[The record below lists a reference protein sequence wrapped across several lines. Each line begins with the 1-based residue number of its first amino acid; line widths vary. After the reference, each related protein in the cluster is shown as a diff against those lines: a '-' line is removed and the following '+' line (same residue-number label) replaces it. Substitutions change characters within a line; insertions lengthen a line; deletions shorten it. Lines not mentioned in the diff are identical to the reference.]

1 MQDAIEAFEHFL
13 RTKNLKNSK
22 PRRDILEVFLS
33 SEGHLSAQ
41 ELYDQVKR
49 KNPRVGFATVY
60 RTLKLLAES
69 GLARTLDYGDGTQR
83 YEPDRFQHHHIIC
96 TACNRTIE
104 FLSPELEALLQD
116 VQQSHDYLPQPHAV
130 RILSMCQDC
139 EQAKPPSARHSSDQ
153 DLEMIISRDALEVA
167 MANEEQG
174 LRFYTLAVEATE
186 DDTTRQVFTHLAK
199 DEQQH
204 LIQLQKEYDALR
216 RAQTWLDDEPSLLHF
231 DDDRL
236 QTIFPRGQDN
246 IRHIVETASPA
257 EALRVA
263 MDAEQRSYEFF
274 RYYANRVEYAKGR
287 AIFAQFAQE
296 EERHLEMIQAAYHA
310 LQDQPERWV
319 VYSNPADNSNQ
330 PKTG

>member
-22 PRRDILEVFLS
+22 PRSDILDVFLA

-41 ELYDQVKR
+41 ELYDQVKL

-69 GLARTLDYGDGTQR
+69 GLARSLDYGDGTQR

-116 VQQSHDYLPQPHAV
+116 VQATHDYLPQPHAV

-139 EQAKPPSARHSSDQ
+139 SQAKPASVRHASEQ
-153 DLEMIISRDALEVA
+153 DVETILSRDALEVA
-167 MANEEQG
+167 IANEEQG
-174 LRFYTLAVEATE
+174 LHFYTHATQVTE
-186 DDTTRQVFTHLAK
+186 DETTRQVFTRLAE
-199 DEQQH
+199 DEQAH
-204 LIQLQKEYDALR
+204 LTVLQKEYDALR

-231 DDDRL
+231 DYERL
-236 QTIFPRGQDN
+236 QNIFPQGQEN
-246 IRHIVETASPA
+246 IRHIVEAASPA

-263 MDAEQRSYEFF
+263 MEAEQRSYEFF
-274 RYYANRVEYAKGR
+274 HYYANRVEYAKGLD
-287 AIFAQFAQE
+287 IFAQFAQE
-296 EERHLEMIQAAYHA
+296 EERHLELIQAAYQAFQAQGEH
-310 LQDQPERWV
+310 
-319 VYSNPADNSNQ
+319 
-330 PKTG
+330 

>member
-1 MQDAIEAFEHFL
+1 MQDAIEIFENFL

-22 PRRDILEVFLS
+22 PRSDILDVFLA

-41 ELYDQVKR
+41 ELYDQVKL

-69 GLARTLDYGDGTQR
+69 GLARSLDYGDGTQR

-116 VQQSHDYLPQPHAV
+116 VQQTHDYIPQAHAV

-139 EQAKPPSARHSSDQ
+139 SQARPPSARHGSDQ
-153 DLEMIISRDALEVA
+153 DLEIIVSRDALEVA

-174 LRFYTLAVEATE
+174 LHFYTLAIEVTE
-186 DDTTRQVFTHLAK
+186 DEMTRRVFKRLAE

-204 LIQLQKEYDALR
+204 LTQLQIAYDKLR
-216 RAQTWLDDEPSLLHF
+216 RTQTWLDDEPSLLHF
-231 DDDRL
+231 DYDRL
-236 QTIFPRGQDN
+236 QNIFPQGPDT
-246 IRHIVETASPA
+246 IRQMVEAASPA

-287 AIFAQFAQE
+287 DIFAQFAQAE
-296 EERHLEMIQAAYHA
+296 EQHVELIQAAYHA
-310 LQDQPERWV
+310 LQEQAEL
-319 VYSNPADNSNQ
+319 
-330 PKTG
+330 